1 MGVQDCRAVKLPV
14 IHAPEGDLAVIEG
27 EDCVPFAIARVYY
40 LYGVPAGA
48 KRGGHGHRELC
59 QLLVAT
65 SGSFDVLLDDG
76 AEQRSVTLDRP
87 SEGLL
92 LTPMIWRELDNFSPG
107 AVCMVLASTPY
118 EESDYYREYDDF
130 LAAVR
135 GQS

>member
-1 MGVQDCRAVKLPV
+1 
-14 IHAPEGDLAVIEG
+14 VIEG

-48 KRGGHGHRELC
+48 KRGGHGHRELF

-65 SGSFDVLLDDG
+65 SGSFDVRLDDG
-76 AEQRSVTLDRP
+76 AEKRSITLDRP

-107 AVCMVLASTPY
+107 AVCMVLASAPY

-135 GQS
+135 GEA